1 MSIVEYPI
9 GLTTIQPCPFCGQEI
24 DPQDD
29 DFCYPVTRKNDEGK
43 QVWRAGCSESAGG
56 CGADVTGWS
65 GKEAIQKWNTRYV
78 ID

>member
-1 MSIVEYPI
+1 MPSVEYPV

-24 DPQDD
+24 DPQDE
-29 DFCYPVTRKNDEGK
+29 FCYPITRPDHEGK
-43 QVWRAGCSESAGG
+43 QVFRAGCTEAAGG

-65 GKEAIQKWNTRYV
+65 AKEAMQKWNTRYV